1 MKYSCVFSDHCIG
14 VIITGLGGSGDGF
27 GDGSGGLQIGDV
39 SFTVIVAVCS
49 AVAAFTIV
57 LAGIVY
63 HRLQRNTKARLQ
75 LF

>member
-1 MKYSCVFSDHCIG
+1 M
-14 VIITGLGGSGDGF
+14 IITGLGGSGDGF

-63 HRLQRNTKARLQ
+63 HRLQRNTKARL
-75 LF
+75 F